1 MDIQKIKDFY
11 QKHKVKIGIISLLSF
26 FFLGLTIL
34 VFDNNGLRRSE
45 KAAKKEIE
53 NLHKQNKDLLK
64 EKQALLDSAEILHK
78 IAINLNSDTIYI
90 KSVKYFNKKTNEEI
104 THFNTLD
111 RDSKYLVFSG
121 LVEEYTKTGFDKD
134 SL

>member
-78 IAINLNSDTIYI
+78 IAINLNKDTVYI
-90 KSVKYFNKKTNEEI
+90 KAIKYINRKTNEEI
-104 THFNTLD
+104 VHFNTLKP
-111 RDSKYLVFSG
+111 DSQYIIFS
-121 LVEEYTKTGFDKD
+121 EYIDEYSKTRFNKD
-134 SL
+134 SF

>member
-11 QKHKVKIGIISLLSF
+11 QNNKIKIGIIFLLAL
-26 FFLGLTIL
+26 FFLGLSIL
-34 VFDNNGLRRSE
+34 LFDNNGLRRSE

-53 NLHKQNKDLLK
+53 TLHKENEELIK